1 MCMHPGCSAT
11 LPDSQ
16 VKKLTP
22 SIYQRYIQ
30 NKFMDYEKRVLDLF
44 LFDDDFAAWAR
55 ANTQSCPR
63 CHVLVQRS
71 DGCNHMRCQCGHQF
85 CYRCGRPYS
94 ADCNC
99 AYAADG
105 PEFIS
110 GRPDELGGIQPRA
123 NRIRKAAGVIKRAFM
138 SSKAKRRIVA
148 KPLTATGAASRIQ
161 HCFRQRAHVRVV
173 APALG
178 ACSDQRS
185 DLAHMDAQT
194 VDSGIR
200 DTSAAMEETSSDT
213 PTSSSGTT
221 TLAPFNQVQSML
233 TVLTGLEH
241 SIDREEGRNGAGAMV
256 HYYGNA
262 DA

>member
-1 MCMHPGCSAT
+1 
-11 LPDSQ
+11 
-16 VKKLTP
+16 
-22 SIYQRYIQ
+22 
-30 NKFMDYEKRVLDLF
+30 
-44 LFDDDFAAWAR
+44 
-55 ANTQSCPR
+55 
-63 CHVLVQRS
+63 
-71 DGCNHMRCQCGHQF
+71 
-85 CYRCGRPYS
+85 
-94 ADCNC
+94 
-99 AYAADG
+99 
-105 PEFIS
+105 
-110 GRPDELGGIQPRA
+110 
-123 NRIRKAAGVIKRAFM
+123 VIKRAFM